1 MKCPNCGTT
10 NGQTNKYCRG
20 CGTRLDVLVSRESE
34 DAAVGA
40 RADEVSLGEE
50 LFAVHELFESGDL
63 DAALQKSEELA
74 AENPGSASA
83 HAIVALVSERKAEQ
97 ELSEGNA
104 ERGRDL
110 LRRAIDS
117 YEAII
122 DLNPDSAADRGKLA
136 SLRMKYTGHAA
147 AASNARLRL
156 DFAEALRAVP
166 KPALAAGAAFLIMI
180 ALVIV
185 FTSSPGAKR
194 GSVEVTK
201 QPRESTVTVTQ
212 SAPVEQP
219 ALSVYTF
226 PQAANPS
233 PTVPIPKAP
242 TRAPDSSYAEVR
254 PMKFPKIDQE
264 LILVPE
270 PKASAKKPA
279 AEPAKQPQKPADSK
293 NTAAS
298 SPGGGTLLAQAIRLH
313 DQGKVSEAIG
323 AANQAIVLYNADID
337 AGKGVEAARRGIGN
351 ATKLISVWQQS
362 INGASE

>member
-20 CGTRLDVLVSRESE
+20 CGTRLDVVVSRESE
-34 DAAVGA
+34 DAAAGA

-63 DAALQKSEELA
+63 DAALAKSEDLA

-104 ERGRDL
+104 ERAHDML
-110 LRRAIDS
+110 KRAIDS

-136 SLRMKYTGHAA
+136 SLRMKYSGHGAVG
-147 AASNARLRL
+147 SNARLRL
-156 DFAEALRAVP
+156 GFAEALRAVP
-166 KPALAAGAAFLIMI
+166 KPALAAGAAFLVMI

-201 QPRESTVTVTQ
+201 QPQESTVTVTQ

-219 ALSVYTF
+219 ALNVYTF

-233 PTVPIPKAP
+233 PAATIPRAP
-242 TRAPDSSYAEVR
+242 TPAPGSSSVEVR
-254 PMKFPKIDQE
+254 PMKLPKIDQE
-264 LILVPE
+264 LTLVPE
-270 PKASAKKPA
+270 PKAPSKKPA
-279 AEPAKQPQKPADSK
+279 AEPARQPEKPAAS
-293 NTAAS
+293 AS
-298 SPGGGTLLAQAIRLH
+298 SPSGDTLYAQAIRLH
-313 DQGKVSEAIG
+313 DQGKITEAIG

-337 AGKGVEAARRGIGN
+337 AGKGVETARRGIGN

-362 INGASE
+362 MNGASE

>member
-20 CGTRLDVLVSRESE
+20 CGTRLDVIVSRESE

-83 HAIVALVSERKAEQ
+83 HAIVALISERKAEQ

-104 ERGRDL
+104 ESAHDM

-136 SLRMKYTGHAA
+136 SLRLKYSGHAA
-147 AASNARLRL
+147 AGSNAVLGL
-156 DFAEALRAVP
+156 DFAAALRAIP
-166 KPALAAGAAFLIMI
+166 KPVLAGFGAFLVVLAM
-180 ALVIV
+180 VIV
-185 FTSSPGAKR
+185 FTGPSTTRHRPTHAGRPPEKAIVSVAQTTPSEPG
-194 GSVEVTK
+194 
-201 QPRESTVTVTQ
+201 
-212 SAPVEQP
+212 
-219 ALSVYTF
+219 LSVYTF

-233 PTVPIPKAP
+233 PTAPIPRAPAP
-242 TRAPDSSYAEVR
+242 TSNSSSAEVR
-254 PMKFPKIDQE
+254 PMKLPKIDQE
-264 LILVPE
+264 LTLVPE
-270 PKASAKKPA
+270 PKVSPKKPA
-279 AEPAKQPQKPADSK
+279 AEPARQPEKAAAS
-293 NTAAS
+293 AS
-298 SPGGGTLLAQAIRLH
+298 SPSGGTLLAQAIRLH
-313 DQGKVSEAIG
+313 DQGKVTEAIG

-337 AGKGVEAARRGIGN
+337 AGKGVEAARRGVGN
-351 ATKLISVWQQS
+351 ATKLIAVWQQS
-362 INGASE
+362 VNGASE